1 MKAVTN
7 RKPILY
13 GLVFAA
19 LNLWFSSATAEPLPT
34 LAPVPGGIA
43 AVPLGDTPGA
53 PEARY
58 RGRKVMVL
66 RDDDGWMALVGIPL
80 SVEPGRER
88 LVVQSPAG
96 EKQTRLFSVHDK
108 EYATQHLTI
117 KNKRMVNPNAQDLER
132 IRSDRTAINAALGH
146 WSERDTVPLRFEAP
160 VPGARSSSFGL
171 RRFFNGQPRNPHS
184 GMDIAAAQG
193 TPVRAPAAGT
203 VVERGDYFF
212 TGNTV
217 FVDHGK
223 GLITMYAH
231 LDSITVESGQRV
243 AQGDQL
249 GTVGMTGRVTGPHLH
264 WAVSLN
270 HTMVD
275 PALFLADVGQTDQE
289 AGTGGGGD

>member
-7 RKPILY
+7 RNPILY

-19 LNLWFSSATAEPLPT
+19 LSLWFAGAAAEPLPT
-34 LAPVPGGIA
+34 LAPVPGGVA
-43 AVPLGDTPGA
+43 AVPLGDTPTP

-66 RDDDGWMALVGIPL
+66 RADDGWMALVGIPL

-96 EKQTRLFSVHDK
+96 QKQTRLFSVHDK

-132 IRSDRTAINAALGH
+132 IRSDRTAIDAALGH
-146 WSERDTVPLRFEAP
+146 WSERDSVPLRFEAP

-231 LDSITVESGQRV
+231 LDSITVETGQRV

-275 PALFLADVGQTDQE
+275 PALFLADAGPTDAE
-289 AGTGGGGD
+289 AGAGGEN